1 MQNNHSIKSANF
13 ITLKAKLGQEE
24 KLAEFLA
31 GGAKAV
37 AATEP
42 LTPSWFSVRINAGS
56 DLISLFRRLI

>member
-24 KLAEFLA
+24 KLAQFLA

-42 LTPSWFSVRINAGS
+42 PLPLLGFQFASMPAAI
-56 DLISLFRRLI
+56 